1 MKCYQIS
8 KQGGPFELVERPIPK
23 PGDGQILIKLLSC
36 GICKGDTSIKDCI
49 FPGVKY
55 PIILG
60 HEIIGEISDIGP
72 NVKNLKK
79 TDIVGL
85 GIPAGYMFDG
95 GFAQYMLAKESD
107 VVIIPK
113 GLSPV

>member
-1 MKCYQIS
+1 MKCFQITQ
-8 KQGGPFELVERPIPK
+8 KGGPFELVERPIPK
-23 PGDGQILIKLLSC
+23 PGDSQILIKLLSC

-60 HEIIGEISDIGP
+60 HEIIGEITELRP

-79 TDIVGL
+79 SDIIGL
-85 GIPAGYMFDG
+85 
-95 GFAQYMLAKESD
+95 
-107 VVIIPK
+107 
-113 GLSPV
+113 